1 MTKATEKLFE
11 TRADEQIFD
20 LKGFLRELEGDLF
33 QKEQRYVHRYS
44 ANAKMQQFIQQLVVA
59 AHDAAIR
66 RCHELEGTIREAETK
81 RAAKRKK
88 PQARRTPRCPGRN
101 RGEAAAV
108 GTVVH

>member
-1 MTKATEKLFE
+1 MAKPTKKLFE
-11 TRADEQIFD
+11 TKADEQIFD

-44 ANAKMQQFIQQLVVA
+44 ANAKMKQFIQQLVFA
-59 AHDAAIR
+59 AHDAAIQ
-66 RCHELEGTIREAETK
+66 RCRELEGTIKEAETK

-88 PQARRTPRCPGRN
+88 PEAGRTPRRQGRS

-108 GTVVH
+108 GTAVH